1 MKLTDYFNV
10 LLKDTVNLGQVKL
23 DSLDSRVETVYK
35 ALKADEQIGHLIL
48 GKTPQEFGAR
58 LASDTIVVIRGRVNH
73 RDDGVSLHANSLQLP
88 DLGLPTDT
96 GPLVLTLREARA
108 TVDVLSELDSVL
120 GRHRG
125 GTEVRLRLLR
135 EDTAR
140 VFELPHRVD
149 PSAGFFGEV
158 KSLLGPRALA

>member
-1 MKLTDYFNV
+1 DFGGDVSVMF
-10 LLKDTVNLGQVKL
+10 
-23 DSLDSRVETVYK
+23 
-35 ALKADEQIGHLIL
+35 L
-48 GKTPQEFGAR
+48 GKTHQEFGAR

-135 EDTAR
+135 GDTAR